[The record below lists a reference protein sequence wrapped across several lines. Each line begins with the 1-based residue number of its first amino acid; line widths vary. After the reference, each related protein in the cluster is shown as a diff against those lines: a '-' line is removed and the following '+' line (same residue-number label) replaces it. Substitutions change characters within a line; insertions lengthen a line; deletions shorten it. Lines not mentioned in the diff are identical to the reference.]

1 MASVRLV
8 VQNPLTGEDI
18 TVLDVEVQTTVAEI
32 KAMISKATGIPVEHQ
47 KLMLNDVVLAND
59 FSILE
64 QGTLH
69 LIVDEWIE
77 CSLLYDPL
85 ECDYESKD
93 NQTVEVALKVKSRH
107 SMEELR
113 EYIASITGYEV
124 DTFDLYIQCPG
135 SYVKQMVCGR
145 VSDYVVIGSL
155 ILLFL
160 RGDY

>member
-1 MASVRLV
+1 MASARLV
-8 VQNPLTGEDI
+8 VQNPFTGEDI
-18 TVLDVEVQTTVAEI
+18 IVLDVEVQTTVAKI

-77 CSLLYDPL
+77 CSLLYDPH

-93 NQTVEVALKVKSRH
+93 NQTVEVALKVNARH

-113 EYIASITGYEV
+113 EYLASTTGHEA
-124 DTFDLYIQCPG
+124 DTFDLYVQCPG
-135 SYVKQMVCGR
+135 LYAEKMVCGR
-145 VSDYVVIGSL
+145 VSDHVVAGSL

-160 RGDY
+160 KGY